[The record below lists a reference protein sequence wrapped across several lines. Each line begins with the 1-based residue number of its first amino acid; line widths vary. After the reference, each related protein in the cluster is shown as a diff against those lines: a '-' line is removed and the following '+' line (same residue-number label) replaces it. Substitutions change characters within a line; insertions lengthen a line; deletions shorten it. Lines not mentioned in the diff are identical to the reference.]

1 MKYSLYCRSANY
13 LRSIA
18 SVILIIALSPSFG
31 QCQVRNIEA
40 QFLLIPPDARG
51 RALGE
56 GGSVFSKGAIS
67 AYYNPALLVT
77 SELFSGEFNYCDYAP
92 DFVDGMST
100 KNIFISNN
108 IDDMFYCALGYTRF
122 DFSNGLDIPEY
133 ESESYDYSLGIWAA
147 VSFDPHNSL
156 GAGIK
161 YIKRYHQSSYM
172 GSDYVSSRE
181 GSSYAFD
188 FGLLSRNHLPVATL
202 SNDTIYYPVLHKLC
216 RSKRDRGFSF
226 GISLANV
233 GKAMTFFDENKAYPI
248 PRNFRFAAGYQA
260 IDTEPVGLRLTLDA
274 TKLLID
280 VDDSFKEEWN
290 EIAWSYGLEATF
302 YYILDFRLGRLFDR
316 SGYQRFN
323 TVGFGLGPEWLRLD
337 YSRILGDTDDW
348 RWNRRGKEYSISIR
362 SNISPN
368 DLNL

>member
-1 MKYSLYCRSANY
+1 MGVSFPGRRY
-13 LRSIA
+13 LIAGFTIFASITLLPA
-18 SVILIIALSPSFG
+18 YG
-31 QCQVRNIEA
+31 QSQDGHIEA
-40 QFLLIPPDARG
+40 RFLLIPPDARG

-77 SELFSGEFNYCDYAP
+77 SELFSGEFNYSDYAP

-108 IDDMFYCALGYTRF
+108 IDDMVFCALGYTRF

-188 FGLLSRNHLPVATL
+188 FGLLSRNHLPVTTL
-202 SNDTIYYPVLHKLC
+202 YNDTIYYPVLHKLF
-216 RSKRDRGFSF
+216 KVERDRGFSF

-233 GKAMTFFDENKAYPI
+233 GKAMTFFEKDRADPI

-290 EIAWSYGLEATF
+290 EIVWSYGLEATF
-302 YYILDFRLGRLFDR
+302 YYILHFRLGRLFDR
-316 SGYQRFN
+316 DSYQRFN
-323 TVGFGLGPEWLRLD
+323 TVGFGIGPEWLSLD
-337 YSRILGDTDDW
+337 YSTILGDTDDW
-348 RWNRRGKEYSISIR
+348 RWNRRAEEYSISIR
-362 SNISPN
+362 CNISPN